1 MRTSSKRTYSAKPGE
16 VQKRW
21 LLMDAKGQV
30 VGRLAADVA
39 AVLRG
44 KHRPTFTRHEDTGD
58 FVIVINASELVLTG
72 NKAQRTMRY
81 RHSGYPGGLKTEP
94 YGALFQK
101 DPARAFRAAVK
112 GMLPHTALGRD
123 MIKKLKAYAGAEHPH
138 EAQMP
143 VAFRPP
149 HAREG

>member
-1 MRTSSKRTYSAKPGE
+1 MWTGRPEASEGSLRAPARNGLAGMRTANKRTYSAKPGE

-21 LLMDAKGQV
+21 LLIDAKGQV

-58 FVIVINASELVLTG
+58 FVIVVNASELVLTG

-81 RHSGYPGGLKTEP
+81 RHSGYPGGL
-94 YGALFQK
+94 
-101 DPARAFRAAVK
+101 DR
-112 GMLPHTALGRD
+112 
-123 MIKKLKAYAGAEHPH
+123 
-138 EAQMP
+138 
-143 VAFRPP
+143 
-149 HAREG
+149 

>member
-1 MRTSSKRTYSAKPGE
+1 ME
-16 VQKRW
+16 KRW

-101 DPARAFRAAVK
+101 DPERAFRAAVK

-123 MIKKLKAYAGAEHPH
+123 MIKKLKVYAGAEHPH